1 MTKVM
6 TATTVVEPMMAGG
19 CVRMALVRGYN
30 ELHDEG
36 GDWHGRD

>member
-6 TATTVVEPMMAGG
+6 TATTVAEPMMANR
-19 CVRMALVRGYN
+19 CMHKAPVRGYN